1 MRKVYCLVMDKKG
14 SKVERRENKSE
25 RKTMR
30 YKKYHVYLTEKE
42 KEYLKQMVKK
52 GSGRARQIQRA
63 HILLK
68 ADVSEGQGWTDQQ
81 IRETFHLAR
90 NTVSKIRKR
99 FTEVGLEETVKR
111 KHPDREYATR
121 LDGEQ
126 EAHLVALACSAPP
139 EGHARW
145 TLRLLA
151 ERMVTLEY
159 VDSLS
164 YETVRQVLKKRAST
178 VA

>member
-1 MRKVYCLVMDKKG
+1 
-14 SKVERRENKSE
+14 
-25 RKTMR
+25 MR
-30 YKKYHVYLTEKE
+30 YKKYHVYLTAEE
-42 KEYLKQMVKK
+42 KEYLRQIVKK
-52 GSGRARQIQRA
+52 GTGRARQIQRA

-68 ADVSEGQGWTDQQ
+68 ADVSEGKGWTDQQ

-99 FTEVGLEETVKR
+99 FTEVGLAETVKR
-111 KHPDREYATR
+111 KQPEREYVTR

-126 EAHLVALACSAPP
+126 EAHLVALACSEPP
-139 EGHARW
+139 EGYARW

-151 ERMVTLEY
+151 ERMVALEY
-159 VDSLS
+159 VDSVS
-164 YETVRQVLKKRAST
+164 YETVRQVLKKHTPT

>member
-1 MRKVYCLVMDKKG
+1 
-14 SKVERRENKSE
+14 
-25 RKTMR
+25 MR
-30 YKKYHVYLTEKE
+30 YKKYHVYLTTEE
-42 KEYLKQMVKK
+42 KEYLKQLVKK
-52 GSGRARQIQRA
+52 GTARARQIQRA

-68 ADVSEGQGWTDQQ
+68 ADVSEGEGWTDQQ
-81 IRETFHLAR
+81 IRKTFQLAR

-111 KHPDREYATR
+111 KRPKRDYVTR

-126 EAHLVALACSAPP
+126 EAHLVALTCGTPP

-151 ERMVTLEY
+151 EWMVALEY
-159 VDSLS
+159 VDSVS
-164 YETVRQVLKKRAST
+164 YETVRQVLKKRTST
-178 VA
+178 LA

>member
-1 MRKVYCLVMDKKG
+1 
-14 SKVERRENKSE
+14 
-25 RKTMR
+25 MR
-30 YKKYHVYLTEKE
+30 YKKYHVYLTEEE
-42 KEYLKQMVKK
+42 KEYLKQIVKK
-52 GSGRARQIQRA
+52 GKAPARQIQRA

-68 ADVSEGQGWTDQQ
+68 ADVGEGGGWTDQQ

-111 KHPDREYATR
+111 KHPERDYATR

-126 EAHLVALACSAPP
+126 EAHLVALACSEPP
-139 EGHARW
+139 AGYARW

-151 ERMVTLEY
+151 ERMVLLEY
-159 VDSLS
+159 VESVS
-164 YETVRQVLKKRAST
+164 YETVRQVLKKRSAT

>member
-1 MRKVYCLVMDKKG
+1 
-14 SKVERRENKSE
+14 
-25 RKTMR
+25 MR
-30 YKKYHVYLTEKE
+30 YKKYHVYLTENE
-42 KEYLKQMVKK
+42 KDYLKQVVKK
-52 GSGRARQIQRA
+52 GTGRARQIQRA

-68 ADVSEGQGWTDQQ
+68 ADVSEGQGWTDQH
-81 IRETFHLAR
+81 IRETFQLAR

-111 KHPDREYATR
+111 KQPDRDYATR

-126 EAHLVALACSAPP
+126 EAHLVALACSQPP
-139 EGHARW
+139 EGQARW

-151 ERMVTLEY
+151 EHMVALEY

>member
-1 MRKVYCLVMDKKG
+1 
-14 SKVERRENKSE
+14 
-25 RKTMR
+25 MR
-30 YKKYHVYLTEKE
+30 YKKYHVYLTAEEKD
-42 KEYLKQMVKK
+42 KLKQIVKK
-52 GSGRARQIQRA
+52 GTGRARQIQRA

-81 IRETFHLAR
+81 IRDTFHLAR

-111 KHPDREYATR
+111 KHPNRDYVTR

-126 EAHLVALACSAPP
+126 EAHLVALACSEPP

-151 ERMVTLEY
+151 ERMVRLEY
-159 VDSLS
+159 VERVS
-164 YETVRQVLKKRAST
+164 YETVRQVLKKRPST

>member
-1 MRKVYCLVMDKKG
+1 
-14 SKVERRENKSE
+14 
-25 RKTMR
+25 MR
-30 YKKYHVYLTEKE
+30 YKKYHVYLKEEE
-42 KEYLKQMVKK
+42 KEYLKQIVKK
-52 GSGRARQIQRA
+52 GTGRARQIQRA

-68 ADVSEGQGWTDQQ
+68 ADVSEGKGWTDQQ

-111 KHPDREYATR
+111 KSPERIYRTR

-126 EAHLVALACSAPP
+126 EAHLVALACSEAP
-139 EGHARW
+139 EGYARW

-151 ERMVTLEY
+151 ERMVALEY
-159 VDSLS
+159 VDNLS
-164 YETVRQVLKKRAST
+164 YETVRQVLKKRTST
-178 VA
+178 MA

>member
-1 MRKVYCLVMDKKG
+1 
-14 SKVERRENKSE
+14 
-25 RKTMR
+25 MR
-30 YKKYHVYLTEKE
+30 YKKYHVYLREEE
-42 KEYLKQMVKK
+42 KEYLKQIVKK
-52 GSGRARQIQRA
+52 GQAPARQIQRA

-68 ADVSEGQGWTDQQ
+68 ADVSEGKGWTDQQ
-81 IRETFHLAR
+81 IRDTFHLAR

-99 FTEVGLEETVKR
+99 FTAVGLEETVQR
-111 KHPDREYATR
+111 KQPERVYKTR

-126 EAHLVALACSAPP
+126 EAHLVALACSTPP

-151 ERMVTLEY
+151 ERMVALEY
-159 VDSLS
+159 VDNVS

>member
-1 MRKVYCLVMDKKG
+1 
-14 SKVERRENKSE
+14 
-25 RKTMR
+25 MR
-30 YKKYHVYLTEKE
+30 YKKYHVYLTEEE
-42 KEYLKQMVKK
+42 KNYLKQIVKK
-52 GSGRARQIQRA
+52 GRGRARQIQRA

-68 ADVSEGQGWTDQQ
+68 ADVSEGQGWTDQH

-99 FTEVGLEETVKR
+99 FTEVGLEETV
-111 KHPDREYATR
+111 TR

-126 EAHLVALACSAPP
+126 EAHLVALACSEAP

-151 ERMVTLEY
+151 ERMVALEY

-178 VA
+178 LA

>member
-1 MRKVYCLVMDKKG
+1 
-14 SKVERRENKSE
+14 
-25 RKTMR
+25 MR
-30 YKKYHVYLTEKE
+30 YKKYHVYLTEEE
-42 KEYLKQMVKK
+42 KSDLKQIVKK
-52 GSGRARQIQRA
+52 GTGRARQIQRA

-81 IRETFHLAR
+81 IRETFHLAG

-111 KHPDREYATR
+111 KHPDREYVTR

-126 EAHLVALACSAPP
+126 EAHLVALACSEPP

-151 ERMVTLEY
+151 ERMVALEY
-159 VDSLS
+159 VDRLS

-178 VA
+178 MA

>member
-1 MRKVYCLVMDKKG
+1 
-14 SKVERRENKSE
+14 
-25 RKTMR
+25 MR
-30 YKKYHVYLTEKE
+30 YKKYHVYLTAEEKD
-42 KEYLKQMVKK
+42 KLKQIVKK
-52 GSGRARQIQRA
+52 GTGRARQIQRA

-111 KHPDREYATR
+111 KHPHRNYVSR

-126 EAHLVALACSAPP
+126 EAHLVALACSEPP
-139 EGHARW
+139 EGYARW

-151 ERMVTLEY
+151 ERMVALEY
-159 VDSLS
+159 VERVS
-164 YETVRQVLKKRAST
+164 YETVRQVLKKRTST
-178 VA
+178 MA

>member
-1 MRKVYCLVMDKKG
+1 
-14 SKVERRENKSE
+14 
-25 RKTMR
+25 MR
-30 YKKYHVYLTEKE
+30 YKKYHVYLTAEEKE
-42 KEYLKQMVKK
+42 HLKQIVKK
-52 GSGRARQIQRA
+52 GIGRARQIQRA

-81 IRETFHLAR
+81 IRDTFHLAR

-99 FTEVGLEETVKR
+99 FSEVGLEETVKR
-111 KHPDREYATR
+111 KHPNREYVTR

-126 EAHLVALACSAPP
+126 EAHLVALACSEPP

-151 ERMVTLEY
+151 EHMVTLEY
-159 VDSLS
+159 VDSVS
-164 YETVRQVLKKRAST
+164 YETVRQVLKKRPST

>member
-1 MRKVYCLVMDKKG
+1 
-14 SKVERRENKSE
+14 
-25 RKTMR
+25 MR
-30 YKKYHVYLTEKE
+30 YKKYHVYLTENE
-42 KEYLKQMVKK
+42 KEYLKQVVKK
-52 GSGRARQIQRA
+52 GTGRARQIQRA

-68 ADVSEGQGWTDQQ
+68 ADVSEGQGWTDQH
-81 IRETFHLAR
+81 IRETFQLAR

-111 KHPDREYATR
+111 KHPNRDYATR

-126 EAHLVALACSAPP
+126 EAHLVALACSQPP
-139 EGHARW
+139 EGQARW

-151 ERMVTLEY
+151 EHMVALEY

>member
-1 MRKVYCLVMDKKG
+1 MDKKG

-25 RKTMR
+25 IKTMR
-30 YKKYHVYLTEKE
+30 SKKYHVYLTEKE
-42 KEYLKQMVKK
+42 KEYLKQIVKK

-81 IRETFHLAR
+81 IRDTFHLAR

-126 EAHLVALACSAPP
+126 EAHLVALACSTPP
-139 EGHARW
+139 DGYAHW

-151 ERMVTLEY
+151 ERMVTLE
-159 VDSLS
+159 
-164 YETVRQVLKKRAST
+164 
-178 VA
+178 

>member
-1 MRKVYCLVMDKKG
+1 
-14 SKVERRENKSE
+14 
-25 RKTMR
+25 MR
-30 YKKYHVYLTEKE
+30 YKKYHVYLKEEE
-42 KEYLKQMVKK
+42 KEYLKQIVKK
-52 GSGRARQIQRA
+52 GTGRARQIQRA

-68 ADVSEGQGWTDQQ
+68 ADVSEGKGWTDQQ

-99 FTEVGLEETVKR
+99 YTEVGLEETVRR
-111 KHPDREYATR
+111 KSPERIYRTC

-126 EAHLVALACSAPP
+126 EAHLVALACSEPP
-139 EGHARW
+139 EGYARW

-151 ERMVTLEY
+151 ERMVALEY
-159 VDSLS
+159 VDNLS
-164 YETVRQVLKKRAST
+164 YETVRQVLKKRTST

>member
-1 MRKVYCLVMDKKG
+1 
-14 SKVERRENKSE
+14 
-25 RKTMR
+25 MR
-30 YKKYHVYLTEKE
+30 YKKYHVYLKEAEKA
-42 KEYLKQMVKK
+42 YLKQIVKQ
-52 GSGRARQIQRA
+52 GTGRARQIQRA

-68 ADVSEGQGWTDQQ
+68 ADVSEGKGWTDQQ

-111 KHPDREYATR
+111 KSPERVYRTR

-126 EAHLVALACSAPP
+126 EAHLVALACSEPP
-139 EGHARW
+139 EGYARW

-151 ERMVTLEY
+151 ERMVALDY
-159 VDSLS
+159 VDNLS
-164 YETVRQVLKKRAST
+164 YETVRQVLKKHPST

>member
-1 MRKVYCLVMDKKG
+1 
-14 SKVERRENKSE
+14 
-25 RKTMR
+25 MR
-30 YKKYHVYLTEKE
+30 YKKYHVYLTEE
-42 KEYLKQMVKK
+42 EQDYLKQIVKK
-52 GSGRARQIQRA
+52 GTGRARQIQRA

-68 ADVSEGQGWTDQQ
+68 ADVSQGQGWTDQH

-111 KHPDREYATR
+111 KHPDREYVTR

-126 EAHLVALACSAPP
+126 EAHLVALACSEPP

-151 ERMVTLEY
+151 EHMVTLEY
-159 VDSLS
+159 VEQVS
-164 YETVRQVLKKRAST
+164 YETVRQVLKKRTAT

>member
-1 MRKVYCLVMDKKG
+1 
-14 SKVERRENKSE
+14 
-25 RKTMR
+25 MR
-30 YKKYHVYLTEKE
+30 YKKYHVYLTEEE
-42 KEYLKQMVKK
+42 KSKLKQIVKR
-52 GSGRARQIQRA
+52 GTGRARQIQRA

-68 ADVSEGQGWTDQQ
+68 ADVSEGRGWTDQQ

-111 KHPDREYATR
+111 KHPDREYVTR

-126 EAHLVALACSAPP
+126 EAHLVALACSEAP

-151 ERMVTLEY
+151 ERMVALEY

>member
-1 MRKVYCLVMDKKG
+1 
-14 SKVERRENKSE
+14 
-25 RKTMR
+25 MR
-30 YKKYHVYLTEKE
+30 YKKYHVYLKEEE
-42 KEYLKQMVKK
+42 KEYLNQLVKK
-52 GSGRARQIQRA
+52 GIGRARQIQRA

-68 ADVSEGQGWTDQQ
+68 ADVSEGKGWTDQQ
-81 IRETFHLAR
+81 IRDTFDLAR

-111 KHPDREYATR
+111 KSPERIYRTR

-126 EAHLVALACSAPP
+126 EAHLVALACSEAP
-139 EGHARW
+139 EGYARW

-151 ERMVTLEY
+151 ERMVALEY
-159 VDSLS
+159 VDTVS
-164 YETVRQVLKKRAST
+164 YETVRQVLKKHTST

>member
-1 MRKVYCLVMDKKG
+1 MYL
-14 SKVERRENKSE
+14 REE
-25 RKTMR
+25 
-30 YKKYHVYLTEKE
+30 E
-42 KEYLKQMVKK
+42 KEYLKQIVKK
-52 GSGRARQIQRA
+52 GQAPARQIQRA

-68 ADVSEGQGWTDQQ
+68 ADVSEGKGWTDQQ
-81 IRETFHLAR
+81 IRDTFHLAR

-99 FTEVGLEETVKR
+99 FTAVGLEETVQR
-111 KHPDREYATR
+111 KQPERVYKTR

-126 EAHLVALACSAPP
+126 EAHLVALACSTPP

-151 ERMVTLEY
+151 ERMVALEY
-159 VDSLS
+159 VDNVS

>member
-1 MRKVYCLVMDKKG
+1 
-14 SKVERRENKSE
+14 
-25 RKTMR
+25 MR
-30 YKKYHVYLTEKE
+30 YKKYHVYLKAEE
-42 KEYLKQMVKK
+42 KEYLKQIVKK
-52 GSGRARQIQRA
+52 GTGRARQIQRA

-68 ADVSEGQGWTDQQ
+68 ADVSEGKGWTDQQ
-81 IRETFHLAR
+81 IRDTFHLAR

-111 KHPDREYATR
+111 KSPERVYRTR

-126 EAHLVALACSAPP
+126 EAHLVALACSEAP

-151 ERMVTLEY
+151 ERMVALEY
-159 VDSLS
+159 VDSVS
-164 YETVRQVLKKRAST
+164 YETVRQVLKKRTST